1 MGEGLFNDAVA
12 LILFT
17 TMAEVVK
24 KEETETGNV
33 LLKQFGSF
41 FLLVFYSVAIG
52 VISGF
57 LCTLILKYFR
67 FVTHSPI
74 AECSLM
80 LCCGALSYY
89 VSETAHS
96 SGIVSILGTSLMLSH
111 YAWYNLSP

>member
-1 MGEGLFNDAVA
+1 M
-12 LILFT
+12 
-17 TMAEVVK
+17 
-24 KEETETGNV
+24 
-33 LLKQFGSF
+33 
-41 FLLVFYSVAIG
+41 LVFLSVFIG
-52 VISGF
+52 VVFGF

-80 LCCGALSYY
+80 LSCGALSYY
-89 VSETAHS
+89 VSETSHN